1 MNPLAIRIAAN
12 LADFKR
18 NMEEMKAK
26 IETTNSAMKRMS
38 SAFEGSKVIADA
50 NAMAI
55 AIDKLGGVTGLTDK
69 EMRRVNTTVTEAISK
84 YKSLGR
90 QAPPELLALRDAT
103 IKADKPMKDLGDSST
118 ALIGKLKGVAGA
130 LGLAF
135 GAAAVV
141 SGLKSL
147 ISGTLEYAET
157 IKNTAAKMDV
167 SMQATQRW
175 QFAAEQTGA
184 SLDNVSASVLKL
196 SQGLVGGDKGLEQA
210 LKAVGL
216 SASAIRNMKPE
227 DAFNAMTA
235 AIAKIQDPMLQAKV
249 TMEAFG
255 KSGLELLPAIREG
268 FVDVA
273 AGAKTMSDDTIRRLD
288 EAKTAWENFGRT
300 ITIVSGEILANAG
313 EGFRRF
319 FVFLEILRTQ
329 GPFAAEQWR
338 LAMIQAGNATTELSN
353 SAKLAAA
360 ALNKKGETVQQ
371 IAKYLGVAETSVQTY
386 LDSLKKGPPI
396 IDHFGGSTKNAKTEA
411 ERFAEAVQK
420 LKDKI
425 NGVITP
431 TKEWT
436 TAVKQLGMTLMS
448 LPKGPGTAASF
459 FDQFEARN
467 DGIRVFNQ
475 LLPTATTN
483 VKSFFDQF
491 EARNDV
497 MKDVFGSKDN
507 MQFLPTVATFDVAT
521 GKLIPAAKAAGEKVA
536 AGFLGSLGK
545 ALEGLGGVIVGAI
558 QGGGD
563 VARSA
568 FAHVGQSLGSDLG
581 AWIQKGLGGTL
592 GKILGGFAGP
602 LGALLGSSLG
612 GLVDKIFGKNQGRE
626 DAKGF
631 AAMFGGFDALREK
644 MLVLGEEGDRLW
656 IALTQNTKGPEQVA
670 ATIRLIEEAF
680 RKAEAAAAKT
690 GETIKDTFEGPEG
703 ARGFPTRAQLQK
715 AAAEAEEAY
724 LYIRDS
730 GLYTAD
736 VIEDAWQQWQDAMI
750 ASGDVTAK
758 RMKELGA
765 EITSLQKAVEAET
778 PEYDAEGVRIYG
790 VEELR
795 NIERLAALEA
805 EKAALNLVQIAE
817 EEHATE
823 LASAA
828 AALQAEK
835 EFDAAK
841 VRANNL
847 DDYLKKLFTGGYE
860 IPITFK
866 LPNGVP
872 GGQPSSPAPWYGA
885 PTSGATPA
893 PSSTKGS
900 SAPVMVTVV
909 SQLDGKVVAQNQVKY
924 IPNELSFIGARR

>member
-1 MNPLAIRIAAN
+1 
-12 LADFKR
+12 
-18 NMEEMKAK
+18 
-26 IETTNSAMKRMS
+26 
-38 SAFEGSKVIADA
+38 
-50 NAMAI
+50 
-55 AIDKLGGVTGLTDK
+55 
-69 EMRRVNTTVTEAISK
+69 
-84 YKSLGR
+84 
-90 QAPPELLALRDAT
+90 
-103 IKADKPMKDLGDSST
+103 
-118 ALIGKLKGVAGA
+118 
-130 LGLAF
+130 
-135 GAAAVV
+135 
-141 SGLKSL
+141 
-147 ISGTLEYAET
+147 
-157 IKNTAAKMDV
+157 
-167 SMQATQRW
+167 
-175 QFAAEQTGA
+175 
-184 SLDNVSASVLKL
+184 
-196 SQGLVGGDKGLEQA
+196 
-210 LKAVGL
+210 
-216 SASAIRNMKPE
+216 
-227 DAFNAMTA
+227 
-235 AIAKIQDPMLQAKV
+235 
-249 TMEAFG
+249 
-255 KSGLELLPAIREG
+255 
-268 FVDVA
+268 
-273 AGAKTMSDDTIRRLD
+273 
-288 EAKTAWENFGRT
+288 
-300 ITIVSGEILANAG
+300 
-313 EGFRRF
+313 
-319 FVFLEILRTQ
+319 
-329 GPFAAEQWR
+329 
-338 LAMIQAGNATTELSN
+338 
-353 SAKLAAA
+353 
-360 ALNKKGETVQQ
+360 
-371 IAKYLGVAETSVQTY
+371 
-386 LDSLKKGPPI
+386 
-396 IDHFGGSTKNAKTEA
+396 
-411 ERFAEAVQK
+411 
-420 LKDKI
+420 
-425 NGVITP
+425 
-431 TKEWT
+431 
-436 TAVKQLGMTLMS
+436 
-448 LPKGPGTAASF
+448 
-459 FDQFEARN
+459 
-467 DGIRVFNQ
+467 
-475 LLPTATTN
+475 
-483 VKSFFDQF
+483 
-491 EARNDV
+491 
-497 MKDVFGSKDN
+497 
-507 MQFLPTVATFDVAT
+507 
-521 GKLIPAAKAAGEKVA
+521 
-536 AGFLGSLGK
+536 
-545 ALEGLGGVIVGAI
+545 
-558 QGGGD
+558 
-563 VARSA
+563 
-568 FAHVGQSLGSDLG
+568 
-581 AWIQKGLGGTL
+581 
-592 GKILGGFAGP
+592 
-602 LGALLGSSLG
+602 
-612 GLVDKIFGKNQGRE
+612 
-626 DAKGF
+626 
-631 AAMFGGFDALREK
+631 MFGGFDALREK